1 MRKFNILFLTCF
13 ISFLFSEGL
22 PAQTGSFYSTDNVLS
37 NSLINDIYQ
46 DSRNFIWIATEDGL
60 NRYDGVRFNVYRNRR
75 NETGTLKNNYVR
87 TVFEDSKGRFWV
99 GCING
104 LMRYDRGTDSFTE
117 IPVYFRNQIVEP
129 HITSVVE
136 TPEGEILVSTSGGG
150 IIRPNK
156 DFSAFTVDE
165 NLFPHLCSR
174 YLVKIFRDSEGFLW
188 VASENQGL
196 DRKSVV

>member
-104 LMRYDRGTDSFTE
+104 VMR
-117 IPVYFRNQIVEP
+117 
-129 HITSVVE
+129 
-136 TPEGEILVSTSGGG
+136 
-150 IIRPNK
+150 
-156 DFSAFTVDE
+156 
-165 NLFPHLCSR
+165 
-174 YLVKIFRDSEGFLW
+174 
-188 VASENQGL
+188 
-196 DRKSVV
+196 